1 MSMNFLLS
9 DSGRSLSSLIYE
21 GNHPVRRSSYWYEL
35 RRNSHHLMRDMVTS
49 LINTVAFLH
58 SREIYHRDIKP
69 DNILIGDRGEITLVD
84 FGSAWDEYISRH
96 GLFGTTGPSEK
107 EETARYSPPEFRWSY
122 SMRSSSV
129 DEFAAYVTLV
139 SLVLTYKTHYNF
151 YVQIRCVVTRSYSAG
166 NLHRYASRSHRS
178 NVRKCLDIVVSL

>member
-129 DEFAAYVTLV
+129 DEFAAYVSCHSFL
-139 SLVLTYKTHYNF
+139 LIKLTTF
-151 YVQIRCVVTRSYSAG
+151 F
-166 NLHRYASRSHRS
+166 
-178 NVRKCLDIVVSL
+178 